1 MKTRE
6 EATAAAQAAADR
18 TGRSKF
24 VYPLLG
30 CFGYGSQ
37 SWVDGMDEK
46 PRDLRE
52 VKPLAEVLTIAQ
64 IEADRVGQT
73 MSVVRTSPHGEHSS
87 STANMRDFIGEDP
100 PWRSYPSRSP
110 RIEHRTRPR
119 R

>member
-1 MKTRE
+1 M
-6 EATAAAQAAADR
+6 
-18 TGRSKF
+18 F

-73 MSVVRTSPHGEHSS
+73 MSVFRTPEGDHQIAQGIIVGA
-87 STANMRDFIGEDP
+87 TLVVPITKKDKANVPQDDQG
-100 PWRSYPSRSP
+100 
-110 RIEHRTRPR
+110 
-119 R
+119 